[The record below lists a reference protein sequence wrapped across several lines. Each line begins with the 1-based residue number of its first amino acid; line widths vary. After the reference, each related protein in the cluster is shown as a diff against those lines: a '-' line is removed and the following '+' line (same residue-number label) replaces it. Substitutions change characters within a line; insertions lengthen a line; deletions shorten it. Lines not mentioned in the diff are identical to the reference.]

1 MFSTEEVLRMV
12 RKAGEKPRGKRPRG
26 RPRKWPIE
34 EVEEVE
40 EEDEVE
46 NSSSE
51 SELDSINC
59 VARRTRSQVGE
70 LILVTG

>member
-1 MFSTEEVLRMV
+1 LQGEFVFSTEEVLRIV
-12 RKAGEKPRGKRPRG
+12 RKAREKPKGKRPRG
-26 RPRKWPIE
+26 RPRKRSIE

-40 EEDEVE
+40 EEEEVE

-59 VARRTRSQVGE
+59 VARRTRSKLE
-70 LILVTG
+70 N